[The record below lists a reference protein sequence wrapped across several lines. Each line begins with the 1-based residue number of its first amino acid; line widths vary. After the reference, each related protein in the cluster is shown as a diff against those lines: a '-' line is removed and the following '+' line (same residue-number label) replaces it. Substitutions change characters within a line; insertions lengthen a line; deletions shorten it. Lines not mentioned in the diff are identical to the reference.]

1 MADTTGTIIKLH
13 PPHNTGSANGSGM
26 VVADSGNAY
35 IFHTPRDNNGETL
48 QEGDNVNF
56 ALDSNGHI
64 TQISTGIIIIQPS
77 D

>member
-35 IFHTPRDNNGETL
+35 VFHTPRDNNSL
-48 QEGDNVNF
+48 PISEGQTVNF
-56 ALDSNGHI
+56 TLDGNGHI
-64 TQISTGIIIIQPS
+64 NSMTIGRES
-77 D
+77 